1 MWRLKFLPYS
11 NNWVIEVLIQI
22 NVSDFLLIIS
32 DPMLEKK
39 LRTFYEFMQLLLNM
53 DGIKWNISQ
62 EIVILW
68 ISSGTNCFL
77 LCS

>member
-32 DPMLEKK
+32 DAMLEKK